1 MALDRLKRFLSSPSN
16 RLCQYISDL
25 TFQRNHQNS
34 DKDLEKNTK
43 GKMKLAVATI
53 VAVASAQDKKVPPRH
68 PLQRLN
74 KLNIFAAEWCNA
86 NLSEKAAANWEAKFE
101 RNVKRFERRFELCGF
116 YDENQLP
123 HGGPKP
129 SEDRKRREED
139 DLAFL
144 DCEGSLCPRY
154 DKNNPVRGIQQITKG
169 FAKWAQ
175 RYVSTCKLQPAKQV
189 ERSNKWFGQLTGKLN
204 QE

>member
-1 MALDRLKRFLSSPSN
+1 
-16 RLCQYISDL
+16 
-25 TFQRNHQNS
+25 
-34 DKDLEKNTK
+34 
-43 GKMKLAVATI
+43 MKLAVATF

-74 KLNIFAAEWCNA
+74 KLNKFAIEWVTD
-86 NLSEKAAANWEAKFE
+86 NLSEKAAANWGGKFD
-101 RNVKRFERRFELCGF
+101 RNVDRFERRFELCGF
-116 YDENQLP
+116 YESELP
-123 HGGPKP
+123 HGGPANK
-129 SEDRKRREED
+129 ERRDAED

-175 RYVSTCKLQPAKQV
+175 RYISTCKLQPAKQV
-189 ERSNKWFGQLTGKLN
+189 DRSNKWFGQLTGKLN

>member
-1 MALDRLKRFLSSPSN
+1 
-16 RLCQYISDL
+16 
-25 TFQRNHQNS
+25 
-34 DKDLEKNTK
+34 
-43 GKMKLAVATI
+43 MKLAVATF

-74 KLNIFAAEWCNA
+74 KLNKFANEWVDN
-86 NLSEKAAANWEAKFE
+86 NLDEKAAKNWNGKFD
-101 RNVKRFERRFELCGF
+101 RNVDRFERRFELFGF

-123 HGGPKP
+123 HGGPANK
-129 SEDRKRREED
+129 ERRDAED

-175 RYVSTCKLQPAKQV
+175 RYISTCKLQPAKQV
-189 ERSNKWFGQLTGKLN
+189 DRSNKWFGQLTGKLN

>member
-1 MALDRLKRFLSSPSN
+1 
-16 RLCQYISDL
+16 
-25 TFQRNHQNS
+25 
-34 DKDLEKNTK
+34 
-43 GKMKLAVATI
+43 MKLAVATI
-53 VAVASAQDKKVPPRH
+53 VAVASAQNKKVPPRH

-86 NLSEKAAANWEAKFE
+86 NLDDRAAANWEAKFD
-101 RNVKRFERRFELCGF
+101 RNVARFERRFELCGF
-116 YDENQLP
+116 YDANSE

-129 SEDRKRREED
+129 QDRKRREED

-189 ERSNKWFGQLTGKLN
+189 ERSNKWFGQLTNKIQAN
-204 QE
+204 SEE